1 MPGWSMPFCP
11 FRLYAVFTPHHANPL
26 ATAHFSLWKYQ
37 SRTEALPG
45 LQYLLLRRFLSRGGH
60 RFCLVFNGSVPQLPW
75 TSKFGVKTGDFLW
88 DECLAWDTDTSAEAL
103 RHATSATGSTTL
115 HQRANGTVECRAF
128 KHRNH
133 DLMARDQPLP
143 ELQVGIPGAGL
154 EPDRGRCTVNHR

>member
-88 DECLAWDTDTSAEAL
+88 DEWLAWKPGTSAEAL
-103 RHATSATGSTTL
+103 RYTTATTGFTTL
-115 HQRANGTVECRAF
+115 HQGQMALWKRGHFNTGTMISWPEIHPFQCCRWQYLWQGWNQIGEV
-128 KHRNH
+128 H
-133 DLMARDQPLP
+133 
-143 ELQVGIPGAGL
+143 G
-154 EPDRGRCTVNHR
+154 